1 MAGDADSR
9 RQRIIDATLDVIRDH
24 GLAGTRTHE
33 IARRAGVSSGL
44 LLYHFG
50 TLDGV
55 IAAAMQESE
64 DRYYRSLDAEVG
76 AGRPAPERLRL
87 LVERSGDASA
97 VVSAWTLWME
107 FWVRALRDPETAA
120 LCTTLES
127 RWRAVLLDVIEQGVR
142 EGVFSAPA
150 PQLAVVRLAALLD
163 GLSVAATLGDREVPV
178 EAVPDLWLH
187 AAALELS
194 CDPEA
199 LTLPSAPAPP
209 QRRARRT

>member
-1 MAGDADSR
+1 MAADAESR

-44 LLYHFG
+44 LLYHFS

-64 DRYYRSLDAEVG
+64 DRYYRSLEDEEA
-76 AGRPAPERLRL
+76 AGRPAVERLRL
-87 LVERSGDASA
+87 LVERSGDASS

-107 FWVRALRDPETAA
+107 FWVRALRDPATAT

-142 EGVFSAPA
+142 EGSFTTSSARVA
-150 PQLAVVRLAALLD
+150 TIRLAALLD

-178 EAVPDLWLH
+178 DAVPDLWLA
-187 AAALELS
+187 AAALELA
-194 CDPEA
+194 CDPG
-199 LTLPSAPAPP
+199 LLGV
-209 QRRARRT
+209 

>member
-1 MAGDADSR
+1 MAADAESR
-9 RQRIIDATLDVIRDH
+9 RQRIIDATLDVIHDH

-64 DRYYRSLDAEVG
+64 DRYYRSLEDEDA

-87 LVERSGDASA
+87 LVERSGDPRS
-97 VVSAWTLWME
+97 VVAAWTLWME
-107 FWVRALRDPETAA
+107 FWVRALRDPDTAA
-120 LCTTLES
+120 LCAKLDA
-127 RWRAVLLDVIEQGVR
+127 RWRSVLLDVIEQGVG
-142 EGVFSAPA
+142 EGHFSCPSPRVAG
-150 PQLAVVRLAALLD
+150 LRLAALLD

-178 EAVPDLWLH
+178 EAVPDLWLE
-187 AAALELS
+187 AAARELG
-194 CDPEA
+194 CDPG
-199 LTLPSAPAPP
+199 LLGV
-209 QRRARRT
+209 

>member
-1 MAGDADSR
+1 MAGDAESR

-55 IAAAMQESE
+55 IAAAMTESE
-64 DRYYRSLDAEVG
+64 DSYYRSLDDEVG

-87 LVERSGDASA
+87 LVERSGDATV

-107 FWVRALRDPETAA
+107 FWVRALRDPDTAA

-142 EGVFSAPA
+142 EGVFVSAA
-150 PQLAVVRLAALLD
+150 PRIAVVRLAALLD

-178 EAVPDLWLH
+178 ESVPELWLH
-187 AAALELS
+187 GAALELG
-194 CDPEA
+194 CDPVL
-199 LTLPSAPAPP
+199 LTRPS
-209 QRRARRT
+209 